1 VRAALVRP
9 RAVIQGCAVA
19 VDLQFDAGV
28 MVVTINRPEA
38 MNALDPDANAA
49 LADAWERYMQDDSLQ
64 AAVITGAGDKAFCAG
79 ADLKKSIPARRA
91 AVRAGQAVPWAFAGG
106 LTADRDLGK
115 PLIAAVNGHCLA
127 GGLELALAC
136 DLRICTPN
144 ATFGLSEVKW
154 AIIPGGGG
162 TQRLPRCVP
171 VGLAMEMILTGEA
184 IDAGAAAAAGLVNRI
199 VPQGEL
205 LASALAIARRIVANG
220 PLAVR
225 AARRAV
231 RAGLEQGFA
240 HGMALE
246 KELLD
251 EVMRSDDA
259 AEGPRAF
266 AERRRPSYQGR

>member
-1 VRAALVRP
+1 M
-9 RAVIQGCAVA
+9 A
-19 VDLQFDAGV
+19 VDLRFDAGV
-28 MVVTINRPEA
+28 MVVTINRPEV
-38 MNALDPDANAA
+38 MNALDPHTNAA
-49 LADAWERYMQDDSLQ
+49 LADAWDRYVQDDSLQ

-171 VGLAMEMILTGEA
+171 AGLAMEMILTGEA
-184 IDAGAAAAAGLVNRI
+184 IDAGAAVAAGLVNRI

-205 LASALAIARRIVANG
+205 LASALAIARRIAANG

-225 AARRAV
+225 AARRAA

-240 HGMALE
+240 RGMALE
-246 KELLD
+246 RVLLD